1 MDVSF
6 SNYVEILMV
15 KAGFPLAFCAIFLY
29 NEAKWYEGGICS
41 VGELIAVL
49 SGKGGT
55 GKTSVCAGIATALAA
70 SGKRILCIDCDI
82 GLRNLDIS
90 LAMSDSGALSFLDVC
105 SGGYPLS
112 SAAQH
117 PTYPSLHFLTA
128 PVNRAPESI
137 DLESFGQ
144 MLTEARADYDYIFLD
159 APAGI
164 DAGFR
169 LAANFADRCI
179 LVTGPNPAA
188 IRDAARAGEML
199 ELMGKQNTRLIV
211 NRIRKKMLST
221 MSLTVDD
228 VMDNTG
234 LPLLGIIPED
244 LNVTLATAFS
254 QPLLKFR
261 PRGPAAKACRRIAN
275 RIQGLPVPI
284 KTR

>member
-1 MDVSF
+1 
-6 SNYVEILMV
+6 MV

-29 NEAKWYEGGICS
+29 NGPKWYEGGIGS

-90 LAMSDSGALSFLDVC
+90 LAMSDSGALSFLDIC
-105 SGGYPLS
+105 SGDYPLS
-112 SAAQH
+112 ASAQH
-117 PTYPSLHFLTA
+117 PLYPSLYFLTA
-128 PVNRAPESI
+128 PVSRAPESI
-137 DLESFGQ
+137 DLDAFGQ
-144 MLTEARADYDYIFLD
+144 MLMAARAEYDYIFLD

-169 LAANFADRCI
+169 LAASFADRCI

-199 ELMGKQNTRLIV
+199 ELMGKNNVRLIV
-211 NRIRKKMLST
+211 NRIRKKMLAT

-244 LNVTLATAFS
+244 LNVTLATAFN
-254 QPLLKFR
+254 QPLQKFR
-261 PRGPAAKACRRIAN
+261 PRSPAAKACRRIAN